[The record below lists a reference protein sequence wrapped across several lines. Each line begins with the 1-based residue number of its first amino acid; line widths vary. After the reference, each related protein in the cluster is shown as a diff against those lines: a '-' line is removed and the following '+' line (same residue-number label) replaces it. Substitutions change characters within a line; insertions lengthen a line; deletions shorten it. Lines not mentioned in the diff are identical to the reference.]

1 MTKKEDVSDS
11 MLLADALL
19 RVKAMENLLISKGL
33 ITREELTKEMED
45 ITIMIAKKLLEK
57 ANVSGDLD
65 QILQEIRTNSS
76 DKN

>member
-33 ITREELTKEMED
+33 FTREELAKEMED
-45 ITIMIAKKLLEK
+45 ITITIAKKLLEK
-57 ANVSGDLD
+57 ANVTGDLD